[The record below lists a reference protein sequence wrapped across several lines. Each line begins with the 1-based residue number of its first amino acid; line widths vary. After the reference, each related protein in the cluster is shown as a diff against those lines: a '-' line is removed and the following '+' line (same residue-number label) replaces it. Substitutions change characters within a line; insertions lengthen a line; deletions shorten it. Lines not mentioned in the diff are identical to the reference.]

1 MRQRNSAARRPL
13 PCVTIAAVLAL
24 ASMAGTTVPA
34 AAKDKPDNAAEKPE
48 AKPKVV
54 PSEEALDCLAQLTV
68 GDAKD
73 IVCEVPLRMGEKE
86 IADLKRVTR
95 DVLQEAQCTLTVRIQ
110 RQLVSDAV
118 VKADHVFEAP
128 PQPVVC
134 EVKTAKKVYPVKF
147 SFAPRVVIKDG
158 VAIEASPGMADVS
171 GVPSVLSWPVL
182 QYVNR
187 SGTVRDGML
196 QVINAYR
203 KRFGASKK

>member
-1 MRQRNSAARRPL
+1 MIRAATRRPL
-13 PCVTIAAVLAL
+13 PLVALAAALAAV
-24 ASMAGTTVPA
+24 AGSGV
-34 AAKDKPDNAAEKPE
+34 AAKDRPDNAAEKPE
-48 AKPKVV
+48 GKPKVV

-68 GDAKD
+68 GDAKE

-95 DVLQEAQCTLTVRIQ
+95 DVFQEAQCTLTVRIQ

-128 PQPVVC
+128 PQPVAC
-134 EVKTAKKVYPVKF
+134 EVKTAKKVYPVRF
-147 SFAPRVVIKDG
+147 SFAPRVVIREG
-158 VAIEASPGMADVS
+158 IAVEASPGMADVS
-171 GVPSVLSWPVL
+171 GVPSVLSWPVV

-203 KRFGASKK
+203 KRFGATKK

>member
-1 MRQRNSAARRPL
+1 MTAQARCPL
-13 PCVTIAAVLAL
+13 PSFALAAALAL
-24 ASMAGTTVPA
+24 GLTVGSATPTV
-34 AAKDKPDNAAEKPE
+34 AKDKPDNATEKPE

-68 GDAKD
+68 GDAKE
-73 IVCEVPLRMGEKE
+73 INCEVPLRMGEKE

-95 DVLQEAQCTLTVRIQ
+95 DVLQEAQCTLMVRIQ

-118 VKADHVFEAP
+118 VKADHVLEAP
-128 PQPVVC
+128 PQPVAC

-147 SFAPRVVIKDG
+147 TFAPRVVIKDG
-158 VAIEASPGMADVS
+158 VAVEASPGMADVS
-171 GVPSVLSWPVL
+171 GVPSVLSWPVV

-203 KRFGASKK
+203 KRFGATKK